1 MHDRLIRL
9 GCASVAAFVLMYLA
23 YLWHLGIVIR

>member
-1 MHDRLIRL
+1 VRLDIIGIWL
-9 GCASVAAFVLMYLA
+9 VAGAFAGYLL